1 MLPNDDD
8 NRLVPL
14 AERYRRWSSEVGR
27 DNEADRCW
35 ILYGEQLKY
44 KIFFMT
50 FHTKQIEIFDK
61 LQNEILFS
69 GKSEGNSSKD
79 ILNKLLVDW
88 YPFIILKTFLSDE
101 EKSFV
106 FFIRLSCFL

>member
-1 MLPNDDD
+1 LLPNDDD

-44 KIFFMT
+44 KIFFVT
-50 FHTKQIEIFDK
+50 FHTKEIEIFDK
-61 LQNEILFS
+61 LQNEILFT

-79 ILNKLLVDW
+79 ILNKFLVDW
-88 YPFIILKTFLSDE
+88 
-101 EKSFV
+101 
-106 FFIRLSCFL
+106 